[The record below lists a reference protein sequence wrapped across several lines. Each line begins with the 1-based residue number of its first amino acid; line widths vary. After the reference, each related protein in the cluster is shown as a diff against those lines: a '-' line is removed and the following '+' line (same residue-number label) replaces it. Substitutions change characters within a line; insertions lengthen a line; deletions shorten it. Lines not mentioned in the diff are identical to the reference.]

1 MIKTT
6 VKHSQDLL
14 SYDEKVNDHSW
25 ACSTCWDKYT
35 MLFLLTYHI
44 GITNDVIWSW
54 KQAVFERMK
63 NWMCIS
69 CFFSRYVWLFST
81 RILSSHSSMSGIHLL
96 KVFIVEDHLQS
107 QLHKVSPEELLLLQE
122 TLKLGISKLGA
133 KLQMYNQDSS
143 PCHKLTNASLC
154 VLQSFTSSLFLRSL
168 IFQ

>member
-1 MIKTT
+1 MN
-6 VKHSQDLL
+6 V
-14 SYDEKVNDHSW
+14 Y
-25 ACSTCWDKYT
+25 
-35 MLFLLTYHI
+35 FL
-44 GITNDVIWSW
+44 
-54 KQAVFERMK
+54 
-63 NWMCIS
+63 
-69 CFFSRYVWLFST
+69 FFSRYVWLFST

-154 VLQSFTSSLFLRSL
+154 VLQSFTSSLLKKPYIPVAQNSGLVTPLKTPRRQGLANELGIESTLLKIVIQGF
-168 IFQ
+168 IFFSTTCIERNAKL